1 MLPSCTIRN
10 VGRVVRRIYMLI
22 LGLEGLKCKERNRC
36 HPRLIGQSQAIFTA
50 KRVTLFCSFANQ
62 NWYFVGNSNYWLPCN
77 IFFTIFCGF
86 KVIIGSSEH
95 SSNPAQQLLHCVF
108 VCVFHV
114 DRGALAPLYSQ
125 SLTFFG
131 WLWWRY
137 FWQFCLMA
145 HFLTIILMLTLNK
158 LSLTCNRLYKRTEV
172 RKRSMRVKNVNKHLF
187 ESVSTIK
194 SWGVNLHFNTYTKSW
209 FWLCEEVLKVIYA
222 HLLTA
227 LFLGGGVASF
237 N

>member
-1 MLPSCTIRN
+1 
-10 VGRVVRRIYMLI
+10 
-22 LGLEGLKCKERNRC
+22 
-36 HPRLIGQSQAIFTA
+36 
-50 KRVTLFCSFANQ
+50 
-62 NWYFVGNSNYWLPCN
+62 
-77 IFFTIFCGF
+77 
-86 KVIIGSSEH
+86 
-95 SSNPAQQLLHCVF
+95 
-108 VCVFHV
+108 
-114 DRGALAPLYSQ
+114 
-125 SLTFFG
+125 
-131 WLWWRY
+131 
-137 FWQFCLMA
+137 MA

-227 LFLGGGVASF
+227 LFLGGSKLQLS
-237 N
+237 